1 MDNQDLEKL
10 QNLIK
15 AFIEP
20 LAEDAIKRA
29 SGSSNTNL
37 CGLNSAQGFKAPD
50 CDIQSPATNDPEKD
64 NEFRSAS
71 VLLKEI
77 SDEAIAW
84 QRSLPENYRAAVLA
98 VLHGGM
104 QIQVESLSQI
114 SFHGI
119 RVAGTLNGSPCSVL
133 AHQSTIQLLCYG
145 EAITDEAPR
154 NPIGFIWD
162 GRKIEV

>member
-1 MDNQDLEKL
+1 MDNQDLQKL
-10 QNLIK
+10 QTLMK

-20 LAEDAIKRA
+20 LADDAIKKASERA
-29 SGSSNTNL
+29 NTKLCNLSS
-37 CGLNSAQGFKAPD
+37 SQSFKAPD
-50 CDIQSPATNDPEKD
+50 CDIPSSSETDPEKD

-145 EAITDEAPR
+145 EAITDETPR

-162 GRKIEV
+162 GRKVEV

>member
-1 MDNQDLEKL
+1 MENQDLEKL
-10 QNLIK
+10 QTLIK

-20 LAEDAIKRA
+20 LADDAVKKA
-29 SGSSNTNL
+29 SERNNTNL
-37 CGLNSAQGFKAPD
+37 CSLSSHHGFKAPD
-50 CDIQSPATNDPEKD
+50 CDIQTPSDTDPEKD

-77 SDEAIAW
+77 SEEAIAW

-145 EAITDEAPR
+145 EEITDEAPR